1 MSAGAFEGDPAGD
14 GVLDQTRLEVSALRD
29 LGYSVAYQEFAG
41 GHDFSAWRATL
52 PDALRALFAP

>member
-1 MSAGAFEGDPAGD
+1 
-14 GVLDQTRLEVSALRD
+14 VSALRD